1 MNILMTSH
9 VLWSYADEVAESGLR
24 DEIRALISFVKPLH
38 HHEGEIALTD
48 SSLIINGDINLNI
61 PLGKLNQL
69 YLGFDE
75 VFKATYV
82 KNVGLMWQPLRL
94 SFYENDRI
102 TTIYLII
109 DCSFVGIAKDKQ
121 WLDALKNVLSE

>member
-82 KNVGLMWQPLRL
+82 KNVGLMWQPLKL

-109 DCSFVGIAKDKQ
+109 DYSFVGIAKDKQ
-121 WLDALKNVLSE
+121 WFDALKNVLSE